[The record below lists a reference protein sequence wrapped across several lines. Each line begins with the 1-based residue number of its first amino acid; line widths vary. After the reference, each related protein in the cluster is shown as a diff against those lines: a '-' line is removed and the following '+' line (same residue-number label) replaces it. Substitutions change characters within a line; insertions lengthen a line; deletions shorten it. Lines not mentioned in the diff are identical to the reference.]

1 MAGDKHPPASAFRP
15 PRGFPV
21 VVPPAPAPST
31 SAQRLS
37 HALPLPAHLALS
49 TASTT
54 LQVAVAA
61 VTHLVDGPVRP
72 GWSLATTLAHAA
84 LKATLVN
91 HPPQGRHSL
100 SIVRAA
106 TQFAIPAAMLGA
118 SRTGASVDIAMP
130 AGLAR
135 TVADAVCPGA
145 VLRNA
150 VSCSAAAARSIPGEW
165 IRHNSLG
172 PASDS
177 EPVVLYLHGGAH
189 IFMSPGTHRAITARV
204 SQSARASVF
213 VPDYRLAPEN
223 PFPSAI
229 EDALACYLAL
239 TGLDFPG
246 STFAA
251 ALRQP
256 VKTASAV
263 PTLPISPSR
272 IIVAGDSSGACLSLQ
287 LVQLLKALRIP
298 RPAGMV
304 MLSPFLDHEI
314 SSPSFHKNWSSD
326 FLSLDIDGVEWALDV
341 YANGLPRSH
350 PSVSPIFGDL
360 WDLPPM
366 LIQAGDAE
374 VVTDDAVGLFK
385 RAAALGN
392 HVELQLFTNM
402 FHVFHTFPMVGEA
415 AEAFRRIGHFVQT
428 LQSQT
433 PQGSVSV
440 AVDAVGSDSESQS
453 SKSPQACALPLSV
466 ASADVDPSETLSG
479 TTPPPSARSFVRV
492 QLLRGTIVESRE
504 LVHDM

>member
-1 MAGDKHPPASAFRP
+1 
-15 PRGFPV
+15 
-21 VVPPAPAPST
+21 
-31 SAQRLS
+31 
-37 HALPLPAHLALS
+37 
-49 TASTT
+49 
-54 LQVAVAA
+54 
-61 VTHLVDGPVRP
+61 
-72 GWSLATTLAHAA
+72 
-84 LKATLVN
+84 
-91 HPPQGRHSL
+91 
-100 SIVRAA
+100 
-106 TQFAIPAAMLGA
+106 MLGA

-177 EPVVLYLHGGAH
+177 EPVVLYLHGG
-189 IFMSPGTHRAITARV
+189 
-204 SQSARASVF
+204 ASVF

-402 FHVFHTFPMVGEA
+402 FHVFHTFPM
-415 AEAFRRIGHFVQT
+415 
-428 LQSQT
+428 
-433 PQGSVSV
+433 
-440 AVDAVGSDSESQS
+440 
-453 SKSPQACALPLSV
+453 
-466 ASADVDPSETLSG
+466 
-479 TTPPPSARSFVRV
+479 
-492 QLLRGTIVESRE
+492 LLRGTIVESRE